1 MKDQYFVSIGAGN
14 NQVPLI
20 VAAKSLGYSVIA
32 IDQNPNSSGFS
43 LADTKII
50 GSIFDREFIIQ
61 ELRNH
66 PNLAGLYSRSFGKAV
81 EVANSI
87 AKSFNLVSNRH
98 SALRFFRNKQK
109 YKPILQSWQ
118 VPVPTDYKDA
128 NQYIIRPATG
138 YAKEGLRIVTKEEAK
153 QFEATKNNGKN
164 NANNSQNIF
173 IDSFVEPFIEN
184 GRECILLAFVIDGSL
199 YPVVITD
206 RFRNDDFSD
215 RMHVYPSI
223 LPAEVRYQMVEH
235 CRRIVRRSKIM
246 QGPFLAEFIIDQN
259 NRPYL
264 VECAPEV
271 GGEFL
276 ADDLVPAV
284 LGLPYFELLIQI
296 YTKTNL
302 DSIKKQL
309 IRLLE
314 EPRSTSMVIGFSSA
328 GNLVTPSSDTQF
340 SAQIYSHAGFYFAR
354 HLPVV
359 ANSRP
364 NSRRSKVIALTGPI
378 QERQSLIDSVEE
390 FIKFK

>member
-1 MKDQYFVSIGAGN
+1 MKDQNFVSIGAGN

-43 LADTKII
+43 LADTQII
-50 GSIFDREFIIQ
+50 SSIFDREFIIQ
-61 ELRNH
+61 KLRNLE
-66 PNLAGLYSRSFGKAV
+66 NIAGLYSRSFGKAV

-87 AKSFNLVSNRH
+87 AKSFHLVSNSH

-118 VPVPTDYKDA
+118 IPVPSDYKNA
-128 NQYIIRPATG
+128 TQYIIRPSTG
-138 YAKEGLRIVTKEEAK
+138 YAKEGLRIVTIEEAK
-153 QFEATKNNGKN
+153 QFEPAQ
-164 NANNSQNIF
+164 NNSTSKDNGLQNIF
-173 IDSFVEPFIEN
+173 IEPFIEN
-184 GRECILLAFVIDGSL
+184 TRECILLAFVIDGSF
-199 YPVVITD
+199 YPIVITD
-206 RFRNDDFSD
+206 RFRNHDFSD

-284 LGLPYFELLIQI
+284 LNLPYFELLIQI

-302 DSIKKQL
+302 DSIKRRL
-309 IRLLE
+309 ITLLE

-328 GNLVTPSSDTQF
+328 ENSVTTSNGTQF
-340 SAQIYSHAGFYFAR
+340 SPQIYSHSGFYFAR
-354 HLPVV
+354 QLPPPVL

-390 FIKFK
+390 FIKLK

>member
-1 MKDQYFVSIGAGN
+1 MNHQYFVSLGAGN
-14 NQVPLI
+14 HQVPLI
-20 VAAKSLGYSVIA
+20 IAAKSLGYSVIA

-50 GSIFDREFIIQ
+50 GSIFDRQFIIQ
-61 ELRNH
+61 ELQNH
-66 PNLAGLYSRSFGKAV
+66 ENIVGLYSRSFGKAV

-87 AKSFNLVSNRH
+87 AKSFNLVSNSH
-98 SALRFFRNKQK
+98 PALRFFRNKQK
-109 YKPILQSWQ
+109 YKSVLQSWQ
-118 VPVPTDYKDA
+118 IPVPNDYKNA
-128 NQYIIRPATG
+128 KQYIVRPATG
-138 YAKEGLRIVTKEEAK
+138 YAKEGLRIVTQKEAK
-153 QFEATKNNGKN
+153 QFKALQNNPIKNDHNF
-164 NANNSQNIF
+164 QNTF
-173 IDSFVEPFIEN
+173 IEPFIEN
-184 GRECILLAFVIDGSL
+184 ARECILLAFVIDSSF

-215 RMHVYPSI
+215 RMHVFPST

-235 CRRIVRRSKIM
+235 CRRIVRRSKIT

-284 LGLPYFELLIQI
+284 LNLPYFELLIQI
-296 YTKTNL
+296 YTRTNL
-302 DSIKKQL
+302 DSIKKRL
-309 IRLLE
+309 IALLE

-328 GNLVTPSSDTQF
+328 ESTVTPLKDFQF
-340 SAQIYSHAGFYFAR
+340 SPQIYNHSGFYFAR
-354 HLPVV
+354 QLPAI

-364 NSRRSKVIALTGPI
+364 NSRRSKVIALTGSI

-390 FIKFK
+390 FI